1 MNTLRI
7 ISGVEKPLMREWFS
21 YLNIFQRKIKMAYNA
36 KNPLQDGRQLEVQ
49 SLVIPLYLVGNSTA
63 ASVTLNTDEPG
74 FVFLNSSSVN
84 QITAALQTNE
94 TATFSAAPADASG
107 TVQCLIQIQESLVKV
122 CDAQLRNRVG
132 SSSGYTAYLGNT
144 VAGPLGTLGSGVT
157 TGTGG
162 GQSIMLVLTTGV
174 NLTSTA
180 GVVDACLEVNYI
192 VHE

>member
-1 MNTLRI
+1 
-7 ISGVEKPLMREWFS
+7 
-21 YLNIFQRKIKMAYNA
+21 MAYNA

-49 SLVIPLYLVGNSTA
+49 QLVIPLYVVGNSTA
-63 ASVTLNTDEPG
+63 ASVTLTTDEPG

-84 QITAALQTNE
+84 QVTAALQPNE
-94 TATFSAAPADASG
+94 VATYSAAPADASG
-107 TVQCLIQIQESLVKV
+107 TLQCLIQIQETLVKV

-162 GQSIMLVLTTGV
+162 GQSIMLVLNTGV

-180 GVVDACLEVNYI
+180 GIVDACLEVNYI
-192 VHE
+192 VQE